1 MSFLLFFVLSS
12 SGPSTATASPEALRL
27 RQHGDR
33 AADSNEGKMDGTCI
47 YMMVYRQYMD
57 VFVYVL

>member
-1 MSFLLFFVLSS
+1 MDLPPLLRAAL
-12 SGPSTATASPEALRL
+12 TMSPEALRL

-33 AADSNEGKMDGTCI
+33 AADSNGGKMDASCI